1 MSDNLSN
8 KRRQLDSYALVGT
21 LKAEFICF
29 KQYKR
34 IPWNKAQL
42 KFLYELKSLN
52 HNNLTNFIGICYND
66 LDRFYVLHTLI
77 ERASLEDFIYDNQFN
92 VDNTFKCAFI
102 KDILK
107 VLFVNIYA

>member
-1 MSDNLSN
+1 M
-8 KRRQLDSYALVGT
+8 
-21 LKAEFICF
+21 
-29 KQYKR
+29 
-34 IPWNKAQL
+34 QL

-77 ERASLEDFIYDNQFN
+77 ERASLEDFIYDHQFN
-92 VDNTFKCAFI
+92 VDDTFKCAFI

-107 VLFVNIYA
+107 VSLILFSDTIIAVAFDKYKRF